1 MEKANAFVVHANT
14 LLKVESLPSLAITD
28 NSLVR
33 LGKTHLVVLETIPLP
48 FSIQLISFWLKSIVI
63 TYCK

>member
-1 MEKANAFVVHANT
+1 MIRETFSDNILVEKANAFVVHANT

-33 LGKTHLVVLETIPLP
+33 IGKTHLVVKETKLRP
-48 FSIQLISFWLKSIVI
+48 
-63 TYCK
+63 